1 MRTAS
6 LTLLALVVLTTS
18 LLAEGVPQITLVD
31 LRPLS
36 GWKGDPVG
44 NVAITTDEGK
54 HLQLTTT
61 ATAQQPKASISGLVG
76 WVDCSKDGKPGGIHM
91 VDGVPIG
98 SRLIL
103 RNPNGTLLT
112 ITAEKPIIEQWGF
125 DPDGVHIVL
134 KSRALHG
141 PAVIERFTRQGVRE
155 SFCNAYD
162 PTPPDWAKP
171 YLDR

>member
-1 MRTAS
+1 
-6 LTLLALVVLTTS
+6 
-18 LLAEGVPQITLVD
+18 
-31 LRPLS
+31 
-36 GWKGDPVG
+36 
-44 NVAITTDEGK
+44 
-54 HLQLTTT
+54 
-61 ATAQQPKASISGLVG
+61 
-76 WVDCSKDGKPGGIHM
+76 M

-103 RNPNGTLLT
+103 RYPNGTLLT

-162 PTPPDWAKP
+162 PSTHDWAKP
-171 YLDR
+171 YLER